1 MKPSKPNAAVT
12 AMNQVFLVGK
22 VSSPGVEKTL
32 PSGDCVVEFRVLV
45 DREKP
50 RGKKRE
56 VDVLDIATWNNR
68 LRKRALSLQVDEWV
82 EIEGSLRRR
91 FWRGP
96 TGLSSRW
103 QVEASEVRGI

>member
-1 MKPSKPNAAVT
+1 MKPSDLITPTT
-12 AMNQVFLVGK
+12 AINQVFLVGK
-22 VSSPGVEKTL
+22 VNSPGVEKTL
-32 PSGDCVVEFRVLV
+32 PSGDCVVEFRILV

-56 VDVLDIATWNNR
+56 VDVLDIATWNTR

-96 TGLSSRW
+96 AGLASRW
-103 QVEASEVRGI
+103 QVEASEVRRI